1 MLREQLGESQ
11 TVFGKRLG
19 VSVVTIGRYETRQPP
34 VGNVLMQ
41 LVREA
46 ENAGLPNLAEL
57 FRRNYEKE
65 LEGRSPSA
73 RAIKAIRVKNGWTQQ
88 DLARAADISAASVV
102 RYETNGIPDRKILDR
117 LSNLA
122 EQSGLSKEALTLR
135 RSNLEQDLVAF
146 LATAEDGYV
155 YALSGLLSALI
166 QARDLD
172 RQRLADLYPSEAVA
186 EVDDLPPRSWEG
198 LASVPKDRP
207 SAPLS
212 AIVWMFQHFNDG
224 ELAALE
230 ACHVMLVA
238 KALERRINPSS
249 PLIDAD
255 ARYLGS
261 IGEEALKLIA
271 DPPQRRRV
279 LEFIQRELGGPA

>member
-34 VGNVLMQ
+34 VGDVLMQ

-46 ENAGLPNLAEL
+46 DNAGRPDLAEL
-57 FRRNYEKE
+57 FRGSYAKE

-73 RAIKAIRVKNGWTQQ
+73 RAIKAIRVKNDWTQQ
-88 DLARAADISAASVV
+88 DLAHAAGISAASVV

-117 LSNLA
+117 LSDLA
-122 EQSGLSKEALTLR
+122 EASGLSEEAHTLK

-166 QARDLD
+166 QARDLE
-172 RQRLADLYPSEAVA
+172 RQRLADLHPSELVA
-186 EVDDLPPRSWEG
+186 EVDDVPPRPSEG
-198 LASVPKDRP
+198 IAALSTERP
-207 SAPLS
+207 PAPLS
-212 AIVWMFQHFNDG
+212 AIVWMFQNLNDR
-224 ELAALE
+224 ELAVLG
-230 ACHVMLVA
+230 ACHVMIVA
-238 KALERRINPSS
+238 KALERRINPSAR
-249 PLIDAD
+249 LIDAD

-261 IGEEALKLIA
+261 IGEEALRFIT
-271 DPPQRRRV
+271 DPAQRRRV
-279 LEFIQRELGGPA
+279 LESIQRELGGPA

>member
-1 MLREQLGESQ
+1 MLREHLGESQ

-34 VGNVLMQ
+34 VGDVLMQ

-46 ENAGLPNLAEL
+46 DNASLPDLAEL
-57 FRRNYEKE
+57 FRRNYERE

-88 DLARAADISAASVV
+88 DLAHAADISAASVV

-172 RQRLADLYPSEAVA
+172 RQRLADLHPSEVVA
-186 EVDDLPPRSWEG
+186 EVADVPPRSWEG
-198 LASVPKDRP
+198 LASIANDRP
-207 SAPLS
+207 PAPFS
-212 AIVWMFQHFNDG
+212 AIVWMFQHLNDG
-224 ELAALE
+224 ELAALG
-230 ACHVMLVA
+230 ACHVMIVA
-238 KALERRINPSS
+238 KALERRINPSA

-261 IGEEALKLIA
+261 IGEEALKLIT
-271 DPPQRRRV
+271 DPAQRRRV
-279 LEFIQRELGGPA
+279 LESIQRELGGPA

>member
-34 VGNVLMQ
+34 VGDVLMQ

-46 ENAGLPNLAEL
+46 DNAGLPNLAEL
-57 FRRNYEKE
+57 FRRSYEKE

-88 DLARAADISAASVV
+88 DLAHAADISAASVV

-155 YALSGLLSALI
+155 FAPSGLLSALI

-172 RQRLADLYPSEAVA
+172 RQRLADLHPSEVVA

-212 AIVWMFQHFNDG
+212 AIVWMFQHLSDG

-230 ACHVMLVA
+230 ACHVMIVA
-238 KALERRINPSS
+238 KALERRINPSG

-261 IGEEALKLIA
+261 IGEEALKLIT
-271 DPPQRRRV
+271 DPTQRRRV
-279 LEFIQRELGGPA
+279 LESIQRELGGRA